1 MKKVKHNCPA
11 LGERILKWFSA
22 DHESESFIGDVE
34 EWYFELLETRGT
46 IYARLWYW
54 FQIVRSMWTYLHV
67 SFFWRIVMFKNYS
80 KIAFRNIKRQK
91 GYSFINIAGLSLGL
105 TCSILILLWIKS
117 ELSYDRFH
125 ENSNEICSV
134 LIQYDNKGIY
144 QKFAQG
150 ALPAA
155 LKEEIPEILNSTKL
169 SPLWPL
175 DKNPIKYED
184 KSFVMT
190 GCVADPSFFD
200 IFTFPFVKGDSQ
212 TALSEPGSIIITEE
226 TAARL
231 FGDEDPLNKSVQ
243 FEIWGGWRN
252 VKISGII
259 KDFPHNSSIKFDFVI
274 SSSLMKRFRQTWDS
288 WDDICSPAF
297 VLLQKG
303 FSYKAVN
310 EKVKDFIFQHRPESK
325 FTVHLQPLKKLH
337 LYKYTGGGAITYI
350 YVFSTI
356 GILILAI
363 AVLNYMNLSTARSVK
378 RAKEVGIRKVVGS
391 DRSQLIK
398 QFLSESIIVSVIALI
413 LSMLLLKLLIP
424 PVNNLLKSQLKLDY
438 SGIIIFSLIGITIFT
453 GVVSGSYPA
462 LFLSNFKPIDVL
474 KNNLKSGSKS
484 IAFRKF
490 LVLIQFTISVLLI
503 VCAAMAH
510 KQLSYIKNKNL
521 GFNEEYII
529 NLEMRGNFR
538 QNWPAIKQ
546 QLLENSNILYV
557 TAANTSFIGSEKST
571 GGASWEGK
579 SDDEVIPMEVHPV
592 DYDYLT
598 TFDMKMAEGRFFS
611 EAFSTDAQEG
621 IVLNEAA
628 IKAMGIESPLGKRFN
643 CFIGNESRQAKIIGV
658 VKDFNFRSLH
668 NEIKPVI
675 FAIAPWWYN
684 EIYIKL
690 RSGNPDIF
698 GTISLIESK
707 VKEFVPDYPFEYR
720 FLNDDIAHLYITEQR
735 VKILVKYGA
744 LLAVIIACLGL
755 IGLASYDAELKTKE
769 IGIRKV
775 HGASLS
781 GIVFLLAKGYVKWI
795 FLANLIAWPIAYYAI
810 GKWLQNFAYHTNTN
824 LWIFVMSGMI
834 VLFIALISVCYQ
846 VIKAALANPADSLK
860 YE

>member
-1 MKKVKHNCPA
+1 
-11 LGERILKWFSA
+11 
-22 DHESESFIGDVE
+22 
-34 EWYFELLETRGT
+34 
-46 IYARLWYW
+46 
-54 FQIVRSMWTYLHV
+54 
-67 SFFWRIVMFKNYS
+67 MFKNYL

-105 TCSILILLWIKS
+105 TCSILILLWIKD

-125 ENSNEICSV
+125 ENSDEICSV
-134 LIQYDNKGIY
+134 LIQYNNKGKY
-144 QKFAQG
+144 QKFTQG
-150 ALPAA
+150 ALPIA

-190 GCVADPSFFD
+190 GGVADPSFFD

-212 TALSEPGSIIITEE
+212 TALSEPNSVVVTKE

-243 FEIWGGWRN
+243 FETWGRWRN
-252 VKISGII
+252 VNISGVI
-259 KDFPHNSSIKFDFVI
+259 KDFPHNSSIKFDFI
-274 SSSLMKRFRQTWDS
+274 IPSSLMKKIRQTWDS
-288 WDDICSPAF
+288 WNDICSPAF
-297 VLLQKG
+297 VLLQKDV
-303 FSYKAVN
+303 SYKAVN
-310 EKVKDFIFQHRPESK
+310 EKVKDFILQHRPESK
-325 FTVHLQPLKKLH
+325 FTVHLHPLKKVH
-337 LYKYTGGGAITYI
+337 LYKYTGGGGITYI

-391 DRSQLIK
+391 ERSQLIK
-398 QFLSESIIVSVIALI
+398 QFLGESIIVSVIALI
-413 LSMLLLKLLIP
+413 FSMLLLKLLIP

-484 IAFRKF
+484 IALRKF
-490 LVLIQFTISVLLI
+490 LVLTQFTISVLLI

-510 KQLSYIKNKNL
+510 RQLTYINDRDL
-521 GFNEEYII
+521 GFDKECII
-529 NLEMRGNFR
+529 NLEMRGTFR
-538 QNWPAIKQ
+538 RNWPAIKQ
-546 QLLENSNILYV
+546 ELLNNPNIRSV
-557 TAANTSFIGSEKST
+557 TAANTSFISREKST
-571 GGASWEGK
+571 GSASWEGK
-579 SDDEVIPMEVHPV
+579 NDDEVIWMEWYPV
-592 DYDYLT
+592 DYDYLK
-598 TFDMKMAEGRFFS
+598 TFNMKMAEGRFFS

-628 IKAMGIESPLGKRFN
+628 IKAMGMESPIGKRFD
-643 CFIGNESRQAKIIGV
+643 CEIGNEARQARIIGV
-658 VKDFNFRSLH
+658 VKDFNFESFH
-668 NEIKPVI
+668 NEIRPVI
-675 FAIAPWWYN
+675 FAIAPGWFN
-684 EIYIKL
+684 EFYIKL
-690 RSGNPDIF
+690 NSGNPDIF
-698 GTISLIESK
+698 RTISFIESK

-720 FLNDDIAHLYITEQR
+720 FLDDDIAHLYITEMR
-735 VKILVKYGA
+735 VEILAKYGA

-781 GIVFLLAKGYVKWI
+781 DLVFLLAKGYVKWI
-795 FLANLIAWPIAYYAI
+795 FLANFIAWPIAYYAI
-810 GKWLQNFAYHTNTN
+810 GKWLQNFAYHTNAN

-846 VIKAALANPADSLK
+846 VVKAALANPIDSLK

>member
-1 MKKVKHNCPA
+1 
-11 LGERILKWFSA
+11 
-22 DHESESFIGDVE
+22 
-34 EWYFELLETRGT
+34 
-46 IYARLWYW
+46 
-54 FQIVRSMWTYLHV
+54 
-67 SFFWRIVMFKNYS
+67 MFKNYL

-105 TCSILILLWIKS
+105 TCSILILLWIKD
-117 ELSYDRFH
+117 EMSYDRFH
-125 ENSNEICSV
+125 ENSDEICSV
-134 LIQYDNKGIY
+134 LIQYNNKGIY
-144 QKFAQG
+144 QEFTQG
-150 ALPAA
+150 ALPIA
-155 LKEEIPEILNSTKL
+155 LKEEFPEILNSTKL

-184 KSFVMT
+184 KSFVMI
-190 GCVADPSFFD
+190 GGVADPSFFD
-200 IFTFPFVKGDSQ
+200 IFSFPFVKGDSQ
-212 TALSEPGSIIITEE
+212 TALSEPNSVVVTKE
-226 TAARL
+226 TATRL

-252 VKISGII
+252 VNISGVI

-274 SSSLMKRFRQTWDS
+274 PSSLMKRFRKTWDS
-288 WDDICSPAF
+288 WNDICSPAF
-297 VLLQKG
+297 VLLQKDV
-303 FSYKAVN
+303 SYKAVN
-310 EKVKDFIFQHRPESK
+310 EKVKDLILQHRPESK
-325 FTVHLQPLKKLH
+325 YTVHLHPLKKVH

-391 DRSQLIK
+391 NRSQLIK
-398 QFLSESIIVSVIALI
+398 QFLGESIMVSVIALI
-413 LSMLLLKLLIP
+413 LSMILLKLLIP
-424 PVNNLLKSQLKLDY
+424 PVNNLLKSHLNLDY

-462 LFLSNFKPIDVL
+462 LFLSNFKPVDVL

-484 IAFRKF
+484 ITFRKF
-490 LVLIQFTISVLLI
+490 LVLTQFTISVLLI
-503 VCAAMAH
+503 VCAVMAH
-510 KQLSYIKNKNL
+510 KQLSYIKNRDL

-529 NLEMRGNFR
+529 NLEMRGSFF
-538 QNWPAIKQ
+538 QNWAVIKE
-546 QLLENSNILYV
+546 QLLQNPDIISV

-571 GGASWEGK
+571 GIESWEGK
-579 SDDEVIPMEVHPV
+579 SDDELIRMEVCPV
-592 DYDYLT
+592 DYDYLK
-598 TFDMKMAEGRFFS
+598 TFDMKMSEGRFFS
-611 EAFSTDAQEG
+611 EVFSTDAMEG

-628 IKAMGIESPLGKRFN
+628 IKAMGMESPIGKRFN
-643 CFIGNESRQAKIIGV
+643 CKIGNEPEPRQAKIIGV
-658 VKDFNFRSLH
+658 VKDFNFRSIH

-684 EIYIKL
+684 EFYIKL
-690 RSGNPDIF
+690 KPGNPDIF

-720 FLNDDIAHLYITEQR
+720 FLDDDIAHLYISEMR
-735 VKILVKYGA
+735 VKILAKYGA
-744 LLAVIIACLGL
+744 LIAVIIACLGL

-781 GIVFLLAKGYVKWI
+781 GLVFLLAKGYVKWI
-795 FLANLIAWPIAYYAI
+795 FLANFIAWPIAYYAI

-824 LWIFVMSGMI
+824 LWIYVMSGMI

-846 VIKAALANPADSLK
+846 VVKAALANPIDSLK